1 MITNSQIRV
10 IESSLEKLKPTVY
23 GMKADYRCSIIEKNV
38 IYNSHP
44 SDSRFTNNYRPILEV
59 NVKLTGF
66 PNIFFVNSGIIE
78 TEMQGFFEKVFSY
91 ILPSDHLLVKRPW
104 AVVYKFEH
112 NGKQIGYNDV
122 IKSFAYEQFK
132 TKFRKDNKP
141 GTLVV
146 SSQTIG
152 YSINYSDLAFSE
164 YGDQNDL
171 NVFIECETESFNYI
185 NSNGQNILITDDI
198 WNDFMKE
205 TEEDIDMV
213 KNSLIGYLNTIS
225 SDYGSTLSDEFSY
238 EVNLREKLPQYVIDN
253 YGWKYEAMC
262 NSVTNLNDFPYDY
275 SEGDTSRKNL
285 FLNYCHLNLEK
296 D

>member
-1 MITNSQIRV
+1 MLTNSQIRV

-23 GMKADYRCSIIEKNV
+23 GMKADYDCSAIEENIKWNL
-38 IYNSHP
+38 NP
-44 SDSRFTNNYRPILEV
+44 SGTLFANHYKPILMIK
-59 NVKLTGF
+59 VKLTGF
-66 PNIFFVNSGIIE
+66 PNIFFVNSGLIQ
-78 TEMQGFFEKVFSY
+78 TEFEGFFQKVFTY
-91 ILPSDHLLVKRPW
+91 VLPSDHLLVKRPW

-132 TKFRKDNKP
+132 TKFRKDNIP
-141 GTLVV
+141 GTLIVAKTV
-146 SSQTIG
+146 G
-152 YSINYSDLAFSE
+152 FSINYSDLAVSE

-185 NSNGQNILITDDI
+185 NGNGLNVLITDEI
-198 WNDFMKE
+198 WKNFAEE
-205 TEEDIDMV
+205 TEEDIDVV
-213 KNSLIGYLNTIS
+213 KESLISYFNTMS
-225 SDYGSTLSDEFSY
+225 SDYGSQLSDEFAL
-238 EVNLREKLPQYVIDN
+238 EVNLMEKLPKYVIDN

-262 NSVTNLNDFPYDY
+262 NSLTNPNDFPYDY
-275 SEGDTSRKNL
+275 TEGDTSRKNL